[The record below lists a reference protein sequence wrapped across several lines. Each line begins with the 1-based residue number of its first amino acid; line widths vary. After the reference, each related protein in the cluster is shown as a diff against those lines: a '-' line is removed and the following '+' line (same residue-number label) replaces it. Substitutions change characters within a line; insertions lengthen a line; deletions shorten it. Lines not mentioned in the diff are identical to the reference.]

1 MIRCAHGVFG
11 RIDPLMRIRFFTVF
25 GLPFGVVRAVSSIVR
40 GAETVEQLDRNAREA
55 AILSDLTAA
64 RFSRRKAMLGALA
77 SGALF
82 TALGSTRL
90 DALAQATP
98 LATDD
103 DAAPYDGPLAA
114 DQFMTLPISV
124 VKNLDPGVSYGEDE
138 LYLFFNLYEG
148 LVRIDQRTGEVIPG
162 VAESWEIND
171 DASEFTFHL
180 RKDVTWSD
188 GTPLNANDFV
198 YSISR
203 VLDPEVA
210 SQYTPAV
217 TSYILNG
224 EAIENGE
231 KDLSELGVKATDD
244 YTLVITLV
252 GPTVFFPLV
261 AATWTYFPVPK
272 HVIDE
277 KGVEWVEAENIVTNG
292 PYKLTEWT
300 HDQEF
305 VLEVNENYFG
315 DKPTVTKATYRIYH
329 DATTQAYASYENN
342 ELDYAEPG
350 GPDLERILADPALS
364 AELITFA
371 LSNTYFLVCDT
382 TIAPTDAIPFRQALY
397 MSIDRDTLANGVFK
411 GEYLPVLTVLPPDI
425 PGNNPGAALPVGVDG
440 AKALLADNGID
451 ASSIELELFFQNSSP
466 HNTVAQYVQ
475 SQWQDGIG
483 IKVKL
488 TPIEPDAYSD
498 WRASRANA
506 NFGAYTGSWGS
517 DFADASNWFNQN
529 FTTAADHYQNHWSN
543 AEFDTLV
550 DTAITNTNPE
560 ERNQQYSDAEVIL
573 VSDAAIIPYM
583 RGQAFRAVKPWV
595 KDIFFQPLLS
605 VVHLRTIKIAEH

>member
-1 MIRCAHGVFG
+1 M
-11 RIDPLMRIRFFTVF
+11 T
-25 GLPFGVVRAVSSIVR
+25 
-40 GAETVEQLDRNAREA
+40 TLDRNQREA
-55 AILSDLTAA
+55 SILASLTEKQI
-64 RFSRRKAMLGALA
+64 SRRRMMLGALA

-103 DAAPYDGPLAA
+103 EAAPYSGPLAA
-114 DQFMTLPISV
+114 DQFITLPVSPI
-124 VKNLDPGVSYGEDE
+124 KNMDPGVAFGDDE
-138 LYLFFNLYEG
+138 IYLFYNLFEG
-148 LVRIDQRTGEVIPG
+148 LVRIDNRTGEVVPG
-162 VAESWEIND
+162 VAESWDIND
-171 DASEFTFHL
+171 DASVYTFHL
-180 RKDVTWSD
+180 RQDVKWSD

-231 KDLSELGVKATDD
+231 KDLSELGVKAIDD
-244 YTLVITLV
+244 YTLEISLI

-277 KGVEWVEAENIVTNG
+277 KGVEWVEAGNMVSNG

-300 HDQEF
+300 HDQQF
-305 VLEVNENYFG
+305 VLELNENYFG
-315 DKPTVTKATYRIYH
+315 EKPTVTKATYRIY
-329 DATTQAYASYENN
+329 DDSTTQAYASYENN

-364 AELITFA
+364 AELITFP

-382 TIAPTDAIPFRQALY
+382 TIAPTDSVPFRQALY
-397 MSIDRDTLANGVFK
+397 KTIDRETLANDVFK
-411 GEYLPVLTVLPPDI
+411 GEYLPVWNVLPPDI
-425 PGNNPGAALPVGVDG
+425 PGNNPDAAMPASVDE
-440 AKALLADNGID
+440 AKQLLADNSID
-451 ASSIELELFFQNSSP
+451 PSGIELELFFQNASP
-466 HNTVAQYVQ
+466 HNTVAQFVQ
-475 SQWQDGIG
+475 SQWQDGLG

-488 TPIEPDAYSD
+488 TPVEPDAYSD
-498 WRASRANA
+498 WRASRATA

-529 FTTAADHYQNHWSN
+529 FTTEADHYQNHWSN
-543 AEFDTLV
+543 ADFDSLV
-550 DTAITNTNPE
+550 NTAVTNTNID

-573 VSDAAIIPYM
+573 VSEAAIIPYM

-595 KDIFFQPLLS
+595 KDIYFTALLS